1 MRPIVIV
8 LILVAL
14 VLARGTAFLV
24 NMLLQRESEPVEAVE
39 QTETEVMVAARDLP
53 AGELIADSDL
63 AWRAWPDSPVQS
75 DYIVRSS
82 DGGYGDIPG
91 LGVRSA
97 IRAGEP
103 ITAARVFKRTD
114 AGFLAGVLGEG
125 MCAIAIEVDETTTSN
140 GFVLPGDCVNVL
152 MTQKF
157 TAFDPQTEQ
166 TSDRHVV
173 QTVLEDVRV
182 IAVDQTI
189 NDVEGAAVRAKTVT
203 IEVTPAQGEIVAL
216 ADEMGNLTLALRS
229 LSRGDEPAL
238 APFQADYNVSRYL
251 GREIKTST
259 RVLTAAR
266 DLPAGALVNA
276 PVANLSA
283 DHILLEAPRQAIAA

>member
-14 VLARGTAFLV
+14 VLAGGAAFLV

-39 QTETEVMVAARDLP
+39 QAQTEIMVAARDLP
-53 AGELIADSDL
+53 AGELLADSDL
-63 AWRAWPDSPVQS
+63 AWRAWPDSGVQS
-75 DYIVRSS
+75 DYIVRSG

-91 LGVRSA
+91 SGVRSA

-125 MCAIAIEVDETTTSN
+125 MRAIAIEVDETTASG
-140 GFVLPGDCVNVL
+140 GFVLPGDRVDVL

-157 TAFDPQTEQ
+157 TEFDPQTEQ

-182 IAVDQTI
+182 IAVDQSI
-189 NDVEGAAVRAKTVT
+189 NDVEEAAVKAKTVT

-216 ADEMGNLTLALRS
+216 AGEMGNLTLALRS
-229 LSRGDEPAL
+229 LSRENREARM
-238 APFQADYNVSRYL
+238 SRAEKKA
-251 GREIKTST
+251 GG
-259 RVLTAAR
+259 
-266 DLPAGALVNA
+266 LPAALTVPMILFFL
-276 PVANLSA
+276 PVLFIVLIGPAVIQVIRTFQS
-283 DHILLEAPRQAIAA
+283 